1 MSSQSRQLTIK
12 TGVVTRLTKDVASYR
27 DEAAKQKAKV
37 AEMVDAARDEY
48 EIRQQRR
55 VLAESEAMVPD
66 SEKRLAKAV
75 ADLEDLVASTEDE
88 LRGTDELTKARE
100 ALRLAEPKLE

>member
-1 MSSQSRQLTIK
+1 MSSQIRQLTIK
-12 TGVVTRLTKDVASYR
+12 TGVVTRLVKDVSTYR

-37 AEMVDAARDEY
+37 EQMEADAADEY
-48 EIRQQRR
+48 EVRAQRR
-55 VLAESEAMVPD
+55 ILAENEAMVPD

-88 LRGTDELTKARE
+88 LSASDEFAKAQE
-100 ALRLAEPKLE
+100 ALRLANPQ